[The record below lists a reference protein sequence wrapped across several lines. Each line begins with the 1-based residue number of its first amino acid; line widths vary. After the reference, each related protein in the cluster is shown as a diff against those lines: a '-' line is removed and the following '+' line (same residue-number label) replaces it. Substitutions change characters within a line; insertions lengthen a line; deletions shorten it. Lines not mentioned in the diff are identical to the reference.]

1 MLANLWRWS
10 KADSGERKEPPPSGV
25 YFAQERTPVA
35 DELQCYHLQQPKAAN
50 LKAQRS
56 NLQKGKKIS
65 ACVIVLINI
74 TVTMTF
80 PIYEYFT
87 ALLFFL
93 FL

>member
-1 MLANLWRWS
+1 
-10 KADSGERKEPPPSGV
+10 V

-80 PIYEYFT
+80 SYIRVLYCTVILSLFVIIGYMLAMIL
-87 ALLFFL
+87 ALG
-93 FL
+93 

>member
-1 MLANLWRWS
+1 M
-10 KADSGERKEPPPSGV
+10 
-25 YFAQERTPVA
+25 A

-74 TVTMTF
+74 TVTVTF
-80 PIYEYFT
+80 SYIQVLYCTVILSLFVIIGYMLVMIL
-87 ALLFFL
+87 ALG
-93 FL
+93 

>member
-1 MLANLWRWS
+1 M
-10 KADSGERKEPPPSGV
+10 
-25 YFAQERTPVA
+25 A

-56 NLQKGKKIS
+56 NPQKGKKIS

-80 PIYEYFT
+80 SYIRVLYCTGILSLFVIIGYMLAMIL
-87 ALLFFL
+87 ALG
-93 FL
+93 